1 DMEGKELVEQTL
13 DKEEMD
19 YHDDGY
25 IELVLRMM
33 GSMCDGQ
40 NTILQDYLREQP
52 DNIKSVNL
60 IAETAQF
67 LSLIYGSVNNK
78 NIILITE
85 LFNTLVEFTS
95 VCSLEVLHIVRLDVT
110 QVT

>member
-1 DMEGKELVEQTL
+1 MESKELVEQSL

-40 NTILQDYLREQP
+40 NTILQVGPSQ
-52 DNIKSVNL
+52 V
-60 IAETAQF
+60 ATET
-67 LSLIYGSVNNK
+67 
-78 NIILITE
+78 
-85 LFNTLVEFTS
+85 VE
-95 VCSLEVLHIVRLDVT
+95 CVL
-110 QVT
+110 

>member
-1 DMEGKELVEQTL
+1 MEGKELVEQSL

-40 NTILQDYLREQP
+40 NTILQVGPSQVATETIECVFYDKFLC
-52 DNIKSVNL
+52 NIVKKNL
-60 IAETAQF
+60 HARIHF
-67 LSLIYGSVNNK
+67 WVYFK
-78 NIILITE
+78 II
-85 LFNTLVEFTS
+85 
-95 VCSLEVLHIVRLDVT
+95 
-110 QVT
+110 

>member
-1 DMEGKELVEQTL
+1 METKKLVQLVEQSL

-40 NTILQDYLREQP
+40 NTILQVGPSQVATE
-52 DNIKSVNL
+52 KS
-60 IAETAQF
+60 
-67 LSLIYGSVNNK
+67 
-78 NIILITE
+78 
-85 LFNTLVEFTS
+85 S
-95 VCSLEVLHIVRLDVT
+95 VCIMKKNSAILSKTLHAHIHFWVYFKII
-110 QVT
+110 